1 MKKID
6 VVVLASGNGSN
17 FQALVDACKK
27 PKYPAKIIALITNVS
42 DSYARQ
48 RAKESEISSICV
60 PSEHWKDRAAW
71 ESSILT
77 TIQQYDPDLVCLA
90 GFMKVLSPEFFKEWT
105 KPVLNIHPSLLPEF
119 KGLDAQKQA
128 LDAGVE
134 YAGCTVHYVDEFLDG
149 GEIIDQRKVKVAKRD
164 TLKSLTLKILKQE
177 HKLYPAVLKQVAKE
191 ILLKEI

>member
-17 FQALVDACKK
+17 FQALVNACKK
-27 PKYPAKIIALITNVS
+27 PKYLAKISVLITNVS
-42 DSYARQ
+42 DCYARE
-48 RAKESEISSICV
+48 RAKASNISSISV

-105 KPVLNIHPSLLPEF
+105 KPVLNIHPSLLPDF

-128 LDAGVE
+128 FEAGVE

-149 GEIIDQRKVKVAKRD
+149 GEIISQRKVKVAKRD
-164 TLKSLTLKILKQE
+164 TLDSLTAKILKQE

-191 ILLKEI
+191 ILSK